1 MELSLPGLA
10 IGMTL
15 ANFKIDGKLP
25 VSQMSI
31 MRSKRVPIPEDV
43 LEAGNGYRRGHMQY
57 HAHYPTIFSIHL
69 SNTGDCIPSN
79 SLI

>member
-1 MELSLPGLA
+1 
-10 IGMTL
+10 MTL

-57 HAHYPTIFSIHL
+57 HAHYPTAVL
-69 SNTGDCIPSN
+69 SNFRACLKSCSEMPGYGKH
-79 SLI
+79 LL